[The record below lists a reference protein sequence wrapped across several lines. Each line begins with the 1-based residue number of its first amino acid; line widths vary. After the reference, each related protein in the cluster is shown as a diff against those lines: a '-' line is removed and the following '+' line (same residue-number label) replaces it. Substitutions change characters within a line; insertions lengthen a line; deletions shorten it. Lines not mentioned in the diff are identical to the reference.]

1 MDTEVPFLSSVNLS
15 SNNDNGSLAKLGN
28 ILTLSFS
35 ASEVITPHSVEI
47 NGIPA
52 NLQQFGQEWIA
63 TRNIVSNETQ
73 GQATFLISITDAAGN
88 SDSFNQTTDNSSV
101 FVDLVEPIISSV
113 SITSTNENPDFAKY
127 GDNLTLSF
135 STSEPIQDPTDNIS
149 IDGLTGIRGGGK

>member
-1 MDTEVPFLSSVNLS
+1 MKHRGRQP
-15 SNNDNGSLAKLGN
+15 
-28 ILTLSFS
+28 
-35 ASEVITPHSVEI
+35 
-47 NGIPA
+47 
-52 NLQQFGQEWIA
+52 
-63 TRNIVSNETQ
+63 
-73 GQATFLISITDAAGN
+73 FLISITDAAGN

-149 IDGLTGIRGGGK
+149 IDGLTQYLGGGK